1 MSDALDND
9 TSSWDKLQKM
19 GRDMRRDMAAQP
31 NGAELYA
38 SLTPEER
45 MRRAKE
51 GAYTVAYLTP
61 GTGVVLSGKEAV

>member
-9 TSSWDKLQKM
+9 TSSWDNLQKM
-19 GRDMRRDMAAQP
+19 GRDMAAQP

-51 GAYTVAYLTP
+51 GAYTVACFCP
-61 GTGVVLSGKEAV
+61 GAGEVISG